1 MVVQLAPRE
10 FIKTALDTGATPG
23 SAIPPMGPML
33 PSGRTPGTATPAE
46 TKNSAG
52 WSHFLFFLQQALKVK
67 ILQDIAAL
75 IKISWPKTTGKI
87 RILIPLNGM
96 EIVFS
101 SKNLT
106 NPTW

>member
-1 MVVQLAPRE
+1 MVVQLAPSE
-10 FIKTALDTGATPG
+10 FIKTALDTGATPV
-23 SAIPPMGPML
+23 SAIPPRGPML

-75 IKISWPKTTGKI
+75 IKFHDPKLLAKYVSWSHSMAWKLSSPLKI
-87 RILIPLNGM
+87 
-96 EIVFS
+96 
-101 SKNLT
+101 
-106 NPTW
+106 